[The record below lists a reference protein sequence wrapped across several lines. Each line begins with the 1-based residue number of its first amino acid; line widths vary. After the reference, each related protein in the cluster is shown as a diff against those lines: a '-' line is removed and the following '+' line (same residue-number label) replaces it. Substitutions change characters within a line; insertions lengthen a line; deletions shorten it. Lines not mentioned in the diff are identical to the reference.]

1 LFIACASPAHILQT
15 ISFSRTAGNGGLCGM
30 VVAIKKQW
38 GVSLPRPSRN
48 NIRGG
53 EAEMMRRTNL
63 ATVLAALL
71 MIFSTTALAAR
82 PGGGDDPDTR
92 LTDAKVVEVA
102 DDHISVIA
110 KTGVEH
116 VIAIDDSGTKVMIDE
131 EFVSLKDLRVGD
143 VVTVEL
149 DTYNPLKFAM
159 SIEISS
165 QANSQVARTKP

>member
-1 LFIACASPAHILQT
+1 
-15 ISFSRTAGNGGLCGM
+15 
-30 VVAIKKQW
+30 
-38 GVSLPRPSRN
+38 
-48 NIRGG
+48 
-53 EAEMMRRTNL
+53 MMRRTNL

-71 MIFSTTALAAR
+71 MVFSTTALAAR
-82 PGGGDDPDTR
+82 SGDGDPDTR

-110 KTGVEH
+110 KTGIEH
-116 VIAIDDSGTKVMIDE
+116 VIAIDDSSTKVMIDE

-165 QANSQVARTKP
+165 QSNNQQVARTRP